1 MSDVDPTAEQPPG
14 TDDGADQAGDE
25 YPDVTVEG
33 ELSDLVGEPTPEGG
47 SDDQAVIE
55 AVEVAEAIARER
67 DEYLDLARRVQ
78 ADFENYK
85 RRVDAQREEQRER
98 AAEDLA
104 RELLP
109 VLDAGDA
116 AVAQG
121 LDDAAQLHNQLLT
134 TLEKRGL
141 TRVAGEGEFDPNIHE
156 AVMHEDGDEE
166 SPVVTEVLR
175 PGYLWNQRVL
185 RPAMVKVR
193 G

>member
-14 TDDGADQAGDE
+14 TDDGADHAGDE

-33 ELSDLVGEPTPEGG
+33 ELSDLVGEPAPEGG

-141 TRVAGEGEFDPNIHE
+141 TKVAGEGEFDPNIHE